1 MTITFFCHSEWLNLL
16 WQVNARKPTGNR
28 QMWMASTVIEMGD
41 VICRLWS
48 IESKCCWCLLGFCS
62 GCATWMTENE
72 ARERRFLNYFNA
84 PELPLMVNWLT
95 GYGWLTL
102 LGSPYRSGFEV
113 MVVSATGSVYG
124 WMEMNCA
131 VHDQDRRNAL
141 GTGALIVSWTCGES
155 GQGKR

>member
-1 MTITFFCHSEWLNLL
+1 MTITFFAIQCGWIYYGRLMQESQQGIGKCEW
-16 WQVNARKPTGNR
+16 P
-28 QMWMASTVIEMGD
+28 VIEMGD

-48 IESKCCWCLLGFCS
+48 IESKRCWCLLGFCR

-102 LGSPYRSGFEV
+102 LDSSYRSGFEV
-113 MVVSATGSVYG
+113 MVVSAAGSVYG

-155 GQGKR
+155 GQEKR